1 MTIRPE
7 IPPIPMDIWELDFNM
22 TQNKL
27 LLVPVLCGFVS
38 FMSPLVDVSTDF
50 LKVCS
55 SPL

>member
-38 FMSPLVDVSTDF
+38 FLSPLLDVSTDF